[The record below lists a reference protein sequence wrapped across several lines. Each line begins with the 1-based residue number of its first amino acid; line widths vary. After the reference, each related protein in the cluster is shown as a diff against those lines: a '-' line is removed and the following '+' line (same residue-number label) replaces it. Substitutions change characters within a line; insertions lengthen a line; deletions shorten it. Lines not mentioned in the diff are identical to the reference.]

1 VEVEE
6 NTKMKVTSLHPK
18 KMRQG
23 TKTVVMMK
31 QQALTQTLTHR
42 HHIIMGEKQVQVHL
56 EAYPKMI
63 MNK

>member
-23 TKTVVMMK
+23 TKTVVMMM
-31 QQALTQTLTHR
+31 QQAQTQTRTHR
-42 HHIIMGEKQVQVHL
+42 HVIMEEKLVQVHL
-56 EAYPKMI
+56 EAYLKMI